1 MCYRDSDTVT
11 AYKPDRTVAS
21 AGRTTAP
28 RERVRPPAARSGPR
42 CREGTGC
49 RAGPAERHR
58 GVVGQSTRSRLLRV
72 FCQVN
77 HISLSLNVILWRKEH
92 DPLCEKAFRAV
103 YRKGDTCAPHTT
115 DGPSD
120 GTRAECRPSH
130 SRAGER
136 GEGGLQGELSS
147 PSGGWGVRG
156 GKGPRAELKYVRC
169 RRTEG
174 SPSSVKAPGRPQSP
188 SAAFL
193 SASPTPPS
201 TGPTG
206 LPSGTA
212 THTAI
217 GHRHS
222 GRRWSERSRTGCGA
236 LPVDRGGRGSM
247 HPGELKV
254 PEVAPRDSQFGKKR
268 ENLKCVKTIP
278 KVLLRNTITIY

>member
-1 MCYRDSDTVT
+1 M
-11 AYKPDRTVAS
+11 A
-21 AGRTTAP
+21 
-28 RERVRPPAARSGPR
+28 ERARPPR
-42 CREGTGC
+42 REGIPGSLQE
-49 RAGPAERHR
+49 GRHLCSPHDR
-58 GVVGQSTRSRLLRV
+58 HG
-72 FCQVN
+72 
-77 HISLSLNVILWRKEH
+77 LSDE
-92 DPLCEKAFRAV
+92 
-103 YRKGDTCAPHTT
+103 
-115 DGPSD
+115 
-120 GTRAECRPSH
+120 TRAECRPSH

-136 GEGGLQGELSS
+136 GEGGLQGELGS

-156 GKGPRAELKYVRC
+156 GKAPRAELKYVRC

-254 PEVAPRDSQFGKKR
+254 PEVAPRD
-268 ENLKCVKTIP
+268 NLARKEKTS
-278 KVLLRNTITIY
+278 NA